1 MRAAGVFGRKT
12 GRLQGGEPS
21 ALIIRGNRLPFREIV
36 GEVAI
41 PAATRRTMHAT
52 IRMGAA
58 NLLQMRH
65 IDSLS

>member
-1 MRAAGVFGRKT
+1 M
-12 GRLQGGEPS
+12 
-21 ALIIRGNRLPFREIV
+21 IIRENRLPFREIV

-41 PAATRRTMHAT
+41 PAATWRTMHAT
-52 IRMGAA
+52 IRMATA